1 MPKIHPF
8 SLLMQRLVSNQH
20 RGLLVL
26 SGSQAWCHSRAT
38 EVLNAVD
45 ADHSSYWL
53 SQYEPQCGLA
63 IRHLRPNRIK
73 HLLGNDV
80 AHLVVDGWEGFSPD
94 GLALASGALC
104 AGGLLILLVPELE
117 SWNRFE
123 DPDYLRFTALRPS
136 AYRMNGYFIDRCC
149 RFFQSLSVTQGNYW
163 SAQALMMIDEGDCP
177 RSFDLPSSLAG
188 NALTPLP
195 DKDLFQP
202 TTDQQKVISS
212 IQDLSRLSSAVCLLE
227 ADRGRGKSVAL
238 GLAIQSLLSSTQL
251 TIAVIA
257 PLASNVA
264 NLFTAIETTTA
275 FDASRLSYHAVDELL
290 YRDTG
295 RSKSHESDITC
306 YDLLVI
312 DEAAAIPLP
321 VLYKLSRLAPR
332 VVLSTTLNG
341 YEGSGK
347 GFSLRFK
354 EGLSYQFEQLFVL
367 NLHHAIRWSNDDPL
381 EIFLNQLLLL
391 DTKSVACSETKPLV
405 NVQYQIR
412 KVTAKQLLFD
422 ECLLR
427 QVFTLLMQAHYQS
440 RPSDLRQLLDAPYL
454 TLWVLECGEQHD
466 RSVVGVLLCCEEGG
480 FDQDDKLLTL
490 IANGQ
495 RRPQGNLLSQ
505 SLVQRSGQTAW
516 CHYRSL
522 RVMRIAIDPDHRRKG
537 LASQLIETMEAYLT
551 KHQYHY
557 WGTSFGFH
565 SDLLHFWQRFN
576 IDVVNLGLHRD
587 KASGLRNLQLIKPM
601 SAKLIEASKQASQN
615 FRVDLMAYKA
625 SYLNDLSDADTDI
638 LTGSNQGTIQTEAF
652 SYSVRDTK
660 QLQRFLDDEISFDQA
675 YPALR
680 RFVYAKQRT
689 ESKNKFIQTNEN
701 YFYLNECG
709 DLTVFAV
716 DHAPHWRAITDQ
728 FGLSGRREVIQAI
741 KTELIQQTRS
751 K

>member
-1 MPKIHPF
+1 MPEIHPF
-8 SLLMQRLVSNQH
+8 SLLIQRLVSNQH

-45 ADHSSYWL
+45 ADHSSYWV
-53 SQYEPQCGLA
+53 SQYEPQCRLT
-63 IRHLRPNRIK
+63 IRHLPPNRIK

-80 AHLVVDGWEGFSPD
+80 AHLVIDGWEGFSPD

-136 AYRMNGYFIDRCC
+136 AYRMNGFFIDRCC

-163 SAQALMMIDEGDCP
+163 SAQALMIDESDCP
-177 RSFDLPSSLAG
+177 RNFDLPRPLAG
-188 NALTPLP
+188 NALTPLTG
-195 DKDLFQP
+195 KGLFQP
-202 TTDQQKVISS
+202 TIDQQKVISS
-212 IQDLSRLSSAVCLLE
+212 IQDLSRLSSAVLLLE

-257 PLASNVA
+257 PLASNVD
-264 NLFTAIETTTA
+264 NLFAAIEGATA
-275 FDASRLSYHAVDELL
+275 FDASRLSYYAVDELL

-295 RSKSHESDITC
+295 RSKSNNSDFTG

-321 VLYKLSRLAPR
+321 VLYQLSRLAPR

-341 YEGSGK
+341 YEGSGQ

-354 EGLSYQFEQLFVL
+354 EEISCQFEQLLVL

-381 EIFLNQLLLL
+381 EAFLNQLLLL
-391 DTKSVACSETKPLV
+391 DIKGVACSDTKPLV
-405 NVQYQIR
+405 EANYQVR
-412 KVTAKQLLFD
+412 QVTAKQLLFD
-422 ECLLR
+422 ERLLK

-454 TLWVLECGEQHD
+454 KLWVLECGKLHD
-466 RSVVGVLLCCEEGG
+466 RSVIGVLLCCEEGG

-490 IANGQ
+490 IATGQ

-565 SDLLHFWQRFN
+565 SDLLRFWQRFN
-576 IDVVNLGLHRD
+576 IDVVSLGLRRD

-601 SAKLIEASKQASQN
+601 NAKLIEASKQVSQN
-615 FRVDLMAYKA
+615 FRVDLMAYKV
-625 SYLNDLSDADTDI
+625 SYLNDLSDADIDI
-638 LTGSNQGTIQTEAF
+638 LTGSNLGAIQAESF
-652 SYSVRDTK
+652 SYSVRDAK
-660 QLQRFLDDEISFDQA
+660 QLQRFLEAEISFDQA
-675 YPALR
+675 YPALL
-680 RFVYAKQRT
+680 RFVYAKQT
-689 ESKNKFIQTNEN
+689 PVSKQKFIQTNEN
-701 YFYLNECG
+701 HFYLNKCG

-716 DHAPHWRAITDQ
+716 RHAPHWRTIAEQ

-741 KTELIQQTRS
+741 KTELIKQTRS